1 MLNNVNYLDPYNN
14 AQEDKVRRVQ
24 FANHYGS
31 IESCTLDHPSAI
43 NYVPMAATMEYS
55 AEHNIIDSE
64 HLEKR
69 FRCFFGCCHVVNGTK
84 IFLVLYVVITVFGLI
99 FGMVSAFVWTGIPI
113 LITSIT
119 IYALNKQK
127 HKYLYPFL
135 IISVVHLVVCLVMTL
150 VIVAFAI
157 ANYETLKLI
166 LSHSLNFVPS
176 PMYIVSVIGITVSV
190 CFLLAFL
197 HLWQITVIYR
207 CLQYFEFVYY
217 RDRHMRLPQ
226 RISSFQS
233 ERNNVVAGMSTVLEN
248 NLRGVVVGSGNAAG
262 VLRPHP
268 NHSG

>member
-1 MLNNVNYLDPYNN
+1 
-14 AQEDKVRRVQ
+14 
-24 FANHYGS
+24 
-31 IESCTLDHPSAI
+31 
-43 NYVPMAATMEYS
+43 MAATMEYS

>member
-1 MLNNVNYLDPYNN
+1 MLNNVNHLEPYYN
-14 AQEDKVRRVQ
+14 AQDKSRRVQ

-31 IESCTLDHPSAI
+31 IESCTFDHPSAI
-43 NYVPMAATMEYS
+43 NYVPMAATMDC
-55 AEHNIIDSE
+55 AGQHNIIDSQ

-69 FRCFFGCCHVVNGTK
+69 FQCFFGCCHVVNGTK
-84 IFLVLYVVITVFGLI
+84 IFLVLYVVITVFGLM

-119 IYALNKQK
+119 IYALHKHK

-135 IISVVHLVVCLVMTL
+135 IISVVQLVVCLVMTL

-176 PMYIVSVIGITVSV
+176 PMYIVAVVGITVSV

-207 CLQYFEFVYY
+207 CLQYFEFAYH
-217 RDRHMRLPQ
+217 RERHMRLPQ
-226 RISSFQS
+226 RMSSFQS
-233 ERNNVVAGMSTVLEN
+233 ERNNVAAMSTILEN
-248 NLRGVVVGSGNAAG
+248 NLRGVVVGGVHGAG
-262 VLRPHP
+262 V
-268 NHSG
+268 